1 MGETLDNYEKTDKRG
16 VIALSVMGIISLLIL
31 AYFLGLT
38 ESQSGTLYSFDEQ
51 EQAFA
56 FDLPDTNISR
66 ELHLNLKAAIAIDNK
81 KHDVIYCYNADA
93 IRPVASIS
101 KLLTAMIVLDNYNPD
116 TVLTITRQ
124 DARNSSRSLFR
135 TGDRV
140 RAKDLLHAAMLQGP
154 PDLWRENRRRP

>member
-56 FDLPDTNISR
+56 FDLPDT
-66 ELHLNLKAAIAIDNK
+66 
-81 KHDVIYCYNADA
+81 
-93 IRPVASIS
+93 
-101 KLLTAMIVLDNYNPD
+101 VLP
-116 TVLTITRQ
+116 
-124 DARNSSRSLFR
+124 S
-135 TGDRV
+135 
-140 RAKDLLHAAMLQGP
+140 AKP
-154 PDLWRENRRRP
+154 